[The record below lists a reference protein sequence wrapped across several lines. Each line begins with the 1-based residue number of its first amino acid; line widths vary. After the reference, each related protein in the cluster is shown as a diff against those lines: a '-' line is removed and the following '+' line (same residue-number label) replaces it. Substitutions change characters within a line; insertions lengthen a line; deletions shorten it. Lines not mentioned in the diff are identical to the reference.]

1 MKKLFL
7 LLLAVLCLF
16 CACDND
22 IPDDP
27 IDGEVTSDSKELN
40 VPDNTVAPPQ
50 ADSVQTSDADPDGEK
65 NDAIVN
71 DVVLNTAGS
80 LYGSYLTMYDGEE
93 ETEFPYIKVF
103 DSYAEVDAYFNTAD
117 SDFFFGKKF
126 TLALASFDDGFLAE
140 NDVMILVISESSSY
154 ISHRAKGVTVTSGG
168 VIFDIERHIPEDAP
182 QSSTQYHLIFTAPKG
197 SFDGMEELP
206 FEVNAVDIIDKVS
219 DDTFD
224 AERYR
229 MVYPE
234 FYPFVHRTDAT
245 GEAET
250 VVDTINSYAELI
262 GFYERYKSTYD
273 FESEFKKY
281 VGSLYSEDIF
291 EDYVIL
297 AIIVP
302 SKSTSKEIAIEELFV
317 YNLEIYLSVENTA
330 PAVVSNETECY
341 LMMTCIAKKD
351 LMGVNLEWFNISFN

>member
-1 MKKLFL
+1 MKKLFII
-7 LLLAVLCLF
+7 LLAVLCLF

-22 IPDDP
+22 IPDKPNDS
-27 IDGEVTSDSKELN
+27 DVTLDNSEPN
-40 VPDNTVAPPQ
+40 VPDNVITPPQ
-50 ADSVQTSDADPDGEK
+50 TDNTVTSEPSGEEDDPPKPDE
-65 NDAIVN
+65 A
-71 DVVLNTAGS
+71 VVLNTSGT
-80 LYGSYLTMYDGEE
+80 LYGSYLTMYEGSEL
-93 ETEFPYIKVF
+93 EFPYIKVF
-103 DSYAEVDAYFNTAD
+103 DNYAQVSDYFDATD
-117 SDFFFGKKF
+117 ESFFYGQKF
-126 TLALASFDDGFLAE
+126 TIALASFDDKFLAE
-140 NDVMILVISESSSY
+140 NDVMILVINESSSY
-154 ISHRAKGVTVTSGG
+154 ISHKAKNVTVTTGG

-182 QSSTQYHLIFTAPKG
+182 QSSTQYHLIFTAPNG
-197 SFDGMEELP
+197 SFDGMEALP
-206 FEVNAVDIIDKVS
+206 FEVNTTEIIDRNN

-234 FYPFVHRTDAT
+234 FYPFVHRTDAM
-245 GEAET
+245 GNVET

-262 GFYERYKSTYD
+262 GFYEQHKNEYD

-291 EDYVIL
+291 DDYVIL

-302 SKSTSKEIAIEELFV
+302 SKSTGKEIAVDELFV

-330 PAVVSNETECY
+330 PAVISNETECY
-341 LMMTCIAKKD
+341 LLMTCVAKKD